1 MNKEVFM
8 IIKIKELEEIQD
20 NGLLNIQIKI
30 ISKIIKQIHRFKNKD
45 GTIYNSRKAKKT
57 LIKEFKK

>member
-45 GTIYNSRKAKKT
+45 GTIYNSRKVKKT